1 MPIKPLEENRD
12 MNLRDLAL
20 SSVLDMTSKAQ
31 ATKESLNGTS
41 SKLKIFCCK
50 RNHQESKKTT
60 QNIGKPF
67 I

>member
-12 MNLRDLAL
+12 MNLCDLAL
-20 SSVLDMTSKAQ
+20 SCVLDLTSKAQ
-31 ATKESLNGTS
+31 ATTESLTGTS

-60 QNIGKPF
+60 QTIGKPF